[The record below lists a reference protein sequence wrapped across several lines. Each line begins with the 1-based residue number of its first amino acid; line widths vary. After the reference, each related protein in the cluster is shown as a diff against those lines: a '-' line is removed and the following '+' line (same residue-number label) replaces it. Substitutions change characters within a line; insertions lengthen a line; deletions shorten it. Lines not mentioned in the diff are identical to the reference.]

1 MLSILAAL
9 LLSGR
14 AQAWDQKPNL
24 PIEQCLADLPHGVP
38 VFGRGNTTL
47 ECHGGYALLHD
58 NNAKIA
64 IWAAWTLTPQ
74 ESVGC
79 VARTDAFVAD
89 AALPKGQRAEVADYN
104 KSGFDKGHM
113 VPDGDLSWDQQVEYE
128 SFLMSNMSPQYPNL
142 NRGAWK
148 NLEASTRA
156 WAHQRGHSLTVYSG
170 NIYPQGSTRTIG
182 AGRVVVPERLYKIV
196 VDDATGEVLAFI
208 FPNVERQDLD
218 LKAKLVS
225 VAEVEAQTG
234 VSFPLPKGAD
244 KTAAAK
250 DVWPADLGDHAA
262 AKKTTCK
269 IKK

>member
-58 NNAKIA
+58 NSAKIA

-79 VARTDAFVAD
+79 IARTDAFVAD
-89 AALPKGQRAEVADYN
+89 AALPKGQRAEVSDYN

-148 NLEASTRA
+148 QLEATTRA
-156 WAHQRGHSLTVYSG
+156 WALQRGHALTVYSG
-170 NIYPQGSTRTIG
+170 NVYTGKQRIG
-182 AGRVVVPERLYKIV
+182 ASGVVVPESLYKIV
-196 VDDATGEVLAFI
+196 VDGTTGEVLAFT
-208 FPNVERQDLD
+208 FPNIPRQEIN
-218 LKAKLVS
+218 LKARLTS
-225 VAEVEAQTG
+225 VAAIEEMTG
-234 VSFPLPKGAD
+234 VKFPLPEGAD
-244 KTAAAK
+244 KTAVAT
-250 DVWPADLGDHAA
+250 DIWPADLGAHAA
-262 AKKTTCK
+262 SKKAACTARK
-269 IKK
+269 